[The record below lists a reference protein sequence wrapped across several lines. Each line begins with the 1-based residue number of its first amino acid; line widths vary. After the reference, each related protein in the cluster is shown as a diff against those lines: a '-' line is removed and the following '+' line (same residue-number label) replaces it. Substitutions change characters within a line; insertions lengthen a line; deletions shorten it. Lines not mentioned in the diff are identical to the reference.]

1 MLSEQI
7 NQEYIRAMKKRDSL
21 RVSTLSFL
29 RAQIKNLMIDRKLE
43 KIEDAEIV
51 QVIKKQAKQRQDSI
65 EQYEKG
71 GRPELAEKEKQEMDI
86 LKEYLPEEMSADQ
99 LQPFVDEAV
108 KESGATSMKEMGQV
122 MKVLMLKVAGKAD
135 NKMISQLVK
144 QALSSQ

>member
-1 MLSEQI
+1 MLAEQI
-7 NQEYIRAMKKRDSL
+7 NQEYIQAMKNRDSL

-29 RAQIKNLMIDRKLE
+29 RAQIKNVMIDRKSE
-43 KIEDAEIV
+43 KIEDADVI

-71 GRPELAEKEKQEMDI
+71 GRPELAAKEKQELDI

-99 LQPFVDEAV
+99 LRPFVDEAV
-108 KESGATSMKEMGQV
+108 KESGATSMKDMGRV
-122 MKVLMLKVAGKAD
+122 MKALMSRVAGKAD
-135 NKMISQLVK
+135 NKMISRLVK

>member
-1 MLSEQI
+1 MLAEQI
-7 NQEYIRAMKKRDSL
+7 NQEYIQAMKNRDSL

-29 RAQIKNLMIDRKLE
+29 RAQIKNVMIDRKSE
-43 KIEDAEIV
+43 KIEDADVI

-71 GRPELAEKEKQEMDI
+71 GRPELAAKEKQELDI

-99 LQPFVDEAV
+99 LRPFVDEAV
-108 KESGATSMKEMGQV
+108 KEAGATSMKDMGRV
-122 MKVLMLKVAGKAD
+122 MKALMSRVAGKAD
-135 NKMISQLVK
+135 NKMISRLVK